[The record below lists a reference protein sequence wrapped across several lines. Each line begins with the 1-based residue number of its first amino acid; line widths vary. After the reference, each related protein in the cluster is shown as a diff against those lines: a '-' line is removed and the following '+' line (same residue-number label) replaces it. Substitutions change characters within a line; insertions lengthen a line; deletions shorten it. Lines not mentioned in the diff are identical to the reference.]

1 MFTRPFCFATLI
13 LVLAAAPAALLRPA
27 QAGQGEAAANA
38 KARLE
43 AARKVYEAYLDR
55 YKRGEPQPLN
65 AELLYRWS
73 RRWLEAQQ
81 ELATKKG
88 EKVAAAEAHLT
99 RMRRFEEYL
108 RGMHKSG
115 VAATFDVAGAEFY
128 RLDAERWVA
137 RAKAK

>member
-1 MFTRPFCFATLI
+1 MYTQSCRLTALI
-13 LVLAAAPAALLRPA
+13 LVLAATPVALPGLAR
-27 QAGQGEAAANA
+27 AGEGEAAANA

-43 AARKVYEAYLDR
+43 AARKVYEGYLDR

-81 ELATKKG
+81 ELATKKEG
-88 EKVAAAEAHLT
+88 KVAAAEAHLT
-99 RMRRFEEYL
+99 RMRGLEKYL
-108 RGMHKSG
+108 RSAHKSG

-128 RLDAERWVA
+128 RLEAERWVA
-137 RAKAK
+137 QGKGK

>member
-13 LVLAAAPAALLRPA
+13 LVLAATRAALLGPA
-27 QAGQGEAAANA
+27 RAGEGKAAANA

-43 AARKVYEAYLDR
+43 AARKVYEVYLDR

-88 EKVAAAEAHLT
+88 DKVAAVEAHLT
-99 RMRRFEEYL
+99 RMRWLEELL
-108 RGMHKSG
+108 RRMHKSG

-128 RLDAERWVA
+128 RLEAERWVA
-137 RAKAK
+137 QAKGK